1 MLDDPYLAPS
11 VSPEMLRILKSA
23 EFQKQVAAEPDTA
36 HGRAWFEMAKRNL
49 KTLYDAG
56 VKIGFGTDTGPP
68 RRIQGYFEQLELE
81 LMAEA
86 GLTPA
91 QIIPI
96 ATKNSAEFLGANDLG
111 TLEKGKW
118 ADLVVLGESP
128 LASVKNVRTIETV
141 WIAGNKVN

>member
-1 MLDDPYLAPS
+1 
-11 VSPEMLRILKSA
+11 
-23 EFQKQVAAEPDTA
+23 
-36 HGRAWFEMAKRNL
+36 MAKKNL
-49 KTLYDAG
+49 KTLYNAG

-96 ATKNSAEFLGANDLG
+96 ATHNSAEFLGAKYLG
-111 TLEKGKW
+111 TLEKDKW
-118 ADLVVLGESP
+118 ADLLVLTKDP
-128 LASVKNVRTIETV
+128 LTDIKNVRTIETV
-141 WIAGNKVN
+141 WI

>member
-1 MLDDPYLAPS
+1 VYPISTLPRARSSCGIAQPGAMLDDAYMAPA
-11 VSPEMLRILKSA
+11 VSPEMMRTLKSA
-23 EFQKQVAAEPDTA
+23 EFQKQAAAEPDTA
-36 HGRAWFEMAKRNL
+36 HGRAWLEMAKQNL
-49 KTLYDAG
+49 RTLYDAG

-96 ATKNSAEFLGANDLG
+96 ATKNAAECRGAKALG
-111 TLEKGKW
+111 TLEKGTW
-118 ADLVVLGESP
+118 A
-128 LASVKNVRTIETV
+128 
-141 WIAGNKVN
+141 